1 MFHSSFILTYI
12 GADLFNL
19 INLAAIKATV
29 QDKTAV
35 DMTVLEEAKDD
46 ILMG

>member
-1 MFHSSFILTYI
+1 ML

-29 QDKTAV
+29 QEKEAV
-35 DMTVLEEAKDD
+35 DMVVLEEAKDD
-46 ILMG
+46 ILMGLVFFKI